1 MKTEINTLV
10 KYRLDANWNIY
21 ILSKLPFRKYKIAID
36 YRSKMSK
43 FTWKEPARHL
53 PNEVLK
59 VNISNNGTD

>member
-1 MKTEINTLV
+1 MKTEINTLI

-21 ILSKLPFRKYKIAID
+21 ILSKLPFHKYKIAID

-53 PNEVLK
+53 PNKVIK
-59 VNISNNGTD
+59 VNISNNGTN